1 MARMSSKTL
10 VSILLAAS
18 LLGSTAVMQLT
29 RLNQQVSASSD
40 QLSKAGLAQQDLH
53 TRLQLQLQ
61 QNLPDFGFR
70 NVIANWTYLN
80 FLQYFGDIDTRA
92 VSGYQ
97 LSPYFFDV
105 IVDRDPFFLIPY
117 TYLTTSVSMY
127 AGLPKK
133 TVELLETGL
142 SVMAPNFPPDSYYLW
157 RFKGIDELLFLG
169 DSLAAQKSFES
180 AAEWAEVVGTPEAQ
194 EVAQISLQTA
204 EFLSQDPSSRVAQ
217 INSWALVL
225 VRAVDD
231 QTRANAV
238 REIESLGGTVLVND
252 AGQVIVRYRE
262 DES

>member
-1 MARMSSKTL
+1 MAIFSQKAIT
-10 VSILLAAS
+10 SILLTAT
-18 LLGSTAVMQLT
+18 LLSSISAIQLT
-29 RLNQQVSASSD
+29 RLNEQSSGKPN
-40 QLSKAGLAQQDLH
+40 QLSKEELAQKDLH
-53 TRLQLQLQ
+53 TRLQLQLKQ
-61 QNLPDFGFR
+61 KLPDFGFR
-70 NVIANWTYLN
+70 NIIANWTYLN

-127 AGLPKK
+127 AGLPQK
-133 TVELLETGL
+133 TVEFLETGL

-169 DSLAAQKSFES
+169 DSRAAQESFES
-180 AAEWAEVVGTPEAQ
+180 AAEWAEIVGTPEAQ
-194 EVAQISLQTA
+194 DVAQISRQTA
-204 EFLSQDPSSRVAQ
+204 NFLSQDPSSRVAQ

-238 REIESLGGTVLVND
+238 QEIESLGGTVLVND